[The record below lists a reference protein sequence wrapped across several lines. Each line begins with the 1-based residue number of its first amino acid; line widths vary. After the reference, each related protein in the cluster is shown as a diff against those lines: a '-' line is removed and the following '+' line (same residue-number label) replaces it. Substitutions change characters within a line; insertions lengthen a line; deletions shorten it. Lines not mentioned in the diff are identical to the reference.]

1 MSLEVVQVDAF
12 TDRAFTGNPAAV
24 FILDGG
30 ELPPDWRLQEI
41 AREMNLSE
49 SAFAVR
55 HDDGFDLR
63 WFTPAV
69 EVDLCGH
76 ATLATAHVLWQD
88 GHLPPEAP
96 AIFHT
101 RSGIL
106 TAVRD
111 GEWIELDFPADPVE
125 AIDPPQHLDRALGAP
140 IVRVGR
146 ARYDLLVEIP
156 SEKEVRTIHP
166 NHTLLASFDARG
178 VIVTSPSVGKHFDF
192 VSRFFAPR
200 VGIVE
205 DPVTGSAHCTL
216 ASYWSRR
223 LGREQLVGYQ
233 VSERGGTVRV
243 TVLPN
248 ERVRL
253 AGQAVTVMRGTVLF

>member
-1 MSLEVVQVDAF
+1 
-12 TDRAFTGNPAAV
+12 
-24 FILDGG
+24 
-30 ELPPDWRLQEI
+30 
-41 AREMNLSE
+41 
-49 SAFAVR
+49 
-55 HDDGFDLR
+55 
-63 WFTPAV
+63 
-69 EVDLCGH
+69 GH

-233 VSERGGTVRV
+233 VSQRGGAVRGA
-243 TVLPN
+243 VLRN
-248 ERVRL
+248 ERARL
-253 AGQAVTVMRGTVLF
+253 AVQAVTVMRGTVRLCAIGSDTAKPKSAGAHAATGALPCVPSMGDGPAVNVLPGLERRDRSEPQR